1 MKIYQISKPNS
12 IKKYL
17 TNLEVDSGGVEIIS
31 QKMELLYIE
40 IKDLKTPAVNILKQ
54 DALSVGA
61 ELAVPSGVV
70 LCEKE
75 LYDCLLIGTKR
86 ALAKLAKKE
95 LAQPFGLKSVAKA
108 LSEILQPK
116 KSYKTKIMGV
126 LNANSDSFYSGSR
139 FVGDSAIEK
148 IDRLIEEGADII
160 DIGGVSS
167 RPGSSAVSEDEEL
180 ARVKDI
186 LDTIKKNLLYEKV
199 DFSIDSYSPKVVEY
213 ALKRNFRYINDITGA
228 RDDRL
233 IKLAIKYKAKYIIM
247 HMQGE
252 PKSMQDNPKYDSVVS
267 EVAHFFQTQIQKC
280 QDMGLNKD
288 DIILDV
294 GIGFGKTLEHN
305 IQLLQSH
312 EYFTKFGCEVL
323 IGASRKSMI
332 DKIYS
337 STAQERLPGSLA
349 IHLKALDRGASIIR
363 CHDVKE
369 HKQAVAIWQEI

>member
-213 ALKRNFRYINDITGA
+213 ALKCNFRYINDITGA

>member
-12 IKKYL
+12 IRKYL

-40 IKDLKTPAVNILKQ
+40 IKELKTPAVNILKQ

-61 ELAVPSGVV
+61 ELAVPSGVI

-148 IDRLIEEGADII
+148 IDKLIEEGADII

-186 LDTIKKNLLYEKV
+186 LDTIKKNLLYKKV

-213 ALKRNFRYINDITGA
+213 ALKCNFRYINDITGA

-332 DKIYS
+332 DKIYP
-337 STAQERLPGSLA
+337 STPQERLSGSLA